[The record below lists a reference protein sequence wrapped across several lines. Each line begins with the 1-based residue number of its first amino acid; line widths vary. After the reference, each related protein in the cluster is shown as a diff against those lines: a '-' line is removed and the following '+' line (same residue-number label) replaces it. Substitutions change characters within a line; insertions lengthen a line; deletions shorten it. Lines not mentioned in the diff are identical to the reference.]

1 MRERPETPPGT
12 PPPFGTTPGT
22 QSENEPRTS
31 VRASTRT
38 SARASPAAP
47 FEAKDVFLYRAPLA
61 PPTPPSGARAEAQSG
76 LRAPAGG
83 DPRSLDACA
92 RLLAS
97 AATDTV
103 LGEALD
109 LASPSLGA
117 LVRRVSE
124 HGPDGIRP
132 GQLRRAALAV
142 LRYDIRMR
150 TRPTPFG
157 LFAGVARGR
166 FGTTAESGRGTAH
179 RTRTHADMQWLTRI
193 GHRLERDPA
202 VLSTLT
208 VQAHQA
214 LVARGDRLVLTAPST
229 QGVPPGEGGEGRST
243 VSVRRT
249 AVVERVV
256 TEAMTP
262 LPYGELLRRTTDA
275 FPGASP
281 ERVRSLLAELV
292 RQEILL
298 TGLRPPLDG
307 GDPLHHVI
315 GLLAGVAEPSG
326 ETLRTR
332 DALLAVEERRKA
344 YDARPVGAGR
354 KELGRLLSVARSVE
368 PDDTPLHVDT
378 RLDADVRLP
387 YAVRDEIETA
397 AGVMWRLSRPK
408 LGLLALRD
416 HHRRFLDV
424 YGADRVV
431 PVLELLDPSTG
442 LGAPEG
448 YGWPNSEAAPVP
460 PEAYEGPRTAR
471 RNRAVARLVAV
482 AQRTGRREV
491 VLDDAELDELCHD
504 EADPADVP
512 NSCEVTVQVVARSA
526 AALDAGDFLVFLS
539 PSPGSHRAGSTFARF
554 ADQHP
559 SWETEFAAL
568 HRDNPVHV
576 QDAIAVDLAFRPR
589 SGRAANLAHTVPATG
604 RRIGVGLPDAPGAEE
619 LRLADIGVGAT
630 LDRLTA
636 VHMPTG
642 REIVPVLGNM
652 VSAPA
657 QAPNAVRLLW
667 EIGLEGQ
674 RLWEPWNWGPFADAP
689 FVPRV
694 RHGRFVLA
702 SAVWRPD
709 GIRARARDLR
719 TRDDGERTSDWA
731 RAVADWR
738 ADWDVPS
745 RILAVT
751 ADQRLLL
758 DLDDVWHR
766 ELLLDQLVRHPDLIA
781 QEVPGEHED
790 WLDSPLAG
798 HVVELVVPMTRRA
811 AGHPLR
817 RPYAGSRDPV
827 RSGRAESRAP
837 GAPPSSAASAPR
849 TPDSP
854 CTPHAPPPGPPRAPG
869 PCHASYA
876 PRAPRTVHGLGGE
889 WLYLKLRGSAR
900 AQDDLLREHV
910 PALVELAGRHGADRW
925 FFVRYTDDH
934 GHHLRLRL
942 HGPRPEAL
950 WGTAVPALGALL
962 RTWQRDGVVRG
973 HSLDQYDPET
983 ERYGGPTA
991 RRPAEDVF
999 RYDSEAAVA
1008 LLRVAKDPTNG
1019 YDVDDLAV
1027 LSCAALAHAFGTPV
1041 PGGPKAAEGYGDDA
1055 AATWLSMTGSRRDLP
1070 GAFRARS
1077 ARWRELVDPYGGWP
1091 ALARDPAGARVLDAL
1106 RPRDRAVGRLAA
1118 CVRAAG
1124 ETPEGRVVGSLLHMV
1139 CNRLFGGSGARETT
1153 VLGIARGAVQDHANR
1168 RRHQQ

>member
-1 MRERPETPPGT
+1 MRERPRTPPGT
-12 PPPFGTTPGT
+12 
-22 QSENEPRTS
+22 
-31 VRASTRT
+31 
-38 SARASPAAP
+38 P

-61 PPTPPSGARAEAQSG
+61 PPTPPPGARAEARSG
-76 LRAPAGG
+76 PAALAEGG
-83 DPRSLDACA
+83 PRSLDACA
-92 RLLAS
+92 GILAS
-97 AATDTV
+97 AAADTV

-109 LASPSLGA
+109 LASHSLGA
-117 LVRRVSE
+117 LVRRVRE

-157 LFAGVARGR
+157 LFAGVALGR
-166 FGTTAESGRGTAH
+166 FDATAEVERGTAH
-179 RTRTHADMQWLTRI
+179 RTRTHVDMQWLTRI

-229 QGVPPGEGGEGRST
+229 QGVPPGETGEGRST

-256 TEAMTP
+256 TEAVAP
-262 LPYGELLRRTTDA
+262 LPYAELLRRVTEA

-281 ERVRSLLAELV
+281 DRVGRLLAELV

-307 GDPLHHVI
+307 GDPLRHVV
-315 GLLAGVAEPSG
+315 GRLAGVAEPSA

-344 YDARPVGAGR
+344 YDARTVGSGR
-354 KELGRLLSVARSVE
+354 EELGGLLDAARSVE
-368 PDDTPLHVDT
+368 PDGTPLHVDT
-378 RLDADVRLP
+378 RLDTRVRLP

-397 AGVMWRLSRPK
+397 AGLMWRLSRPK

-442 LGAPEG
+442 LGAPAG
-448 YGWPNSEAAPVP
+448 YGWPNSEAAPAP

-471 RNRAVARLVAV
+471 RNRAVARLVAL
-482 AQRTGRREV
+482 AQRNRRREV
-491 VLDDAELDELCHD
+491 VLDDADLDELCHD
-504 EADPADVP
+504 TADLADVP
-512 NSCEVTVQVVARSA
+512 NSCEVTVQVVAPSV

-559 SWETEFAAL
+559 SWEARFAAL

-576 QDAIAVDLAFRPR
+576 QDAVAVDLAFRPR

-604 RRIGVGLPDAPGAEE
+604 RRIGVGLPDAPGTEE
-619 LRLADIGVGAT
+619 LRLADIGIGAT

-719 TRDDGERTSDWA
+719 TRDDGDRTDDWT
-731 RAVADWR
+731 RTVADWR
-738 ADWDVPS
+738 AAWDVPS

-790 WLDSPLAG
+790 WLGSPLAG

-811 AGHPLR
+811 TGRPLR

-827 RSGRAESRAP
+827 RSELVRSAPVRSGPARSGRDVKRAP
-837 GAPPSSAASAPR
+837 GAPEI
-849 TPDSP
+849 
-854 CTPHAPPPGPPRAPG
+854 
-869 PCHASYA
+869 SYA
-876 PRAPRTVHGLGGE
+876 PRTPRTVHGLGGE
-889 WLYLKLRGSAR
+889 WLYLKLHGSAR

-925 FFVRYTDDH
+925 FFVRYTDDR

-942 HGPRPEAL
+942 HGTCPEAL
-950 WGTAVPALGALL
+950 WGTAAPALGALL
-962 RTWQRDGVVRG
+962 RTWQRDGLVRG

-983 ERYGGPTA
+983 ERYGGA
-991 RRPAEDVF
+991 AAQGPAEDVF
-999 RYDSEAAVA
+999 QYDSEAAVA

-1118 CVRAAG
+1118 RVRAAG

-1139 CNRLFGGSGARETT
+1139 CNRLFGGSGAREMT